1 MKLNVKALALAG
13 GLVWGVAVLFITY
26 WFLVF
31 GYEGETLAKLTNIY
45 WGYSVTWYGGF
56 VGLFW
61 GFIDGAVGGAA
72 LAWVYNKIVD
82 RGAASS

>member
-1 MKLNVKALALAG
+1 MAADA
-13 GLVWGVAVLFITY
+13 AE
-26 WFLVF
+26 
-31 GYEGETLAKLTNIY
+31 YEHILYERRDYYDPETGAFNPDGEGDTLAKLTNIY
-45 WGYSVTWYGGF
+45 CGYSVTWYGGF

-61 GFIDGAVGGAA
+61 GFIDGAVAGAV

>member
-1 MKLNVKALALAG
+1 MKLSVKALALAG
-13 GLVWGVAVLFITY
+13 GLVWGVSVLLITY

-61 GFIDGAVGGAA
+61 GFIDGAVAGAA

-82 RGAASS
+82 GGADAS

>member
-1 MKLNVKALALAG
+1 M
-13 GLVWGVAVLFITY
+13 Y
-26 WFLVF
+26 PVF

-61 GFIDGAVGGAA
+61 GFIDGAVAGAA

-82 RGAASS
+82 GGAELGAMGYEPMNGA